1 MGCQLLARQRG
12 KIPLPNQNTPFAG
25 PITPNQDTPFAGP
38 ITPNQNTP
46 FAGPI
51 TPNQNTPFA
60 GPITP
65 NQDEYQKPVQLKFTY
80 YLGVS

>member
-51 TPNQNTPFA
+51 TPNQ
-60 GPITP
+60 
-65 NQDEYQKPVQLKFTY
+65 DEYQKPVQLKFTY